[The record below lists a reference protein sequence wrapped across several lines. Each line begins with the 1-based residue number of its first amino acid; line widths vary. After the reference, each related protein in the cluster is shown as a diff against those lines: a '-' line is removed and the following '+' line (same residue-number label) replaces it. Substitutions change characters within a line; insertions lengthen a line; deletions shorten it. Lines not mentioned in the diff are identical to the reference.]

1 MQPCREPQ
9 DLKNVRAQPRAPFYM
24 TRFPSKSHPRIW
36 VEIDTAALAQNAT
49 VMREHLGGR
58 TGLIGVVKAN
68 AYGHGIA
75 QVVPALISHV
85 EMFAVANVAEA
96 HEVAA
101 LAPEKK
107 ILLLGPAAPHERA
120 EALASGF
127 IPMVSSTAEAAA
139 YSQLSRSGKSPVHLK
154 LDTGMG
160 RMGLW
165 HEEAITAVREM
176 RSLHGIA
183 ITGLAT
189 HLPVADE
196 NAPFTRA
203 QLELFYKVANVLR
216 EEEGLAKAQ
225 IHVCNS
231 AGAIRFPEVA
241 GDLARVGLALY
252 GASPV
257 PEFQSRLL
265 PAMTWKAMVTLVR
278 DLPAGCGVSY
288 GRTFITPCSMRVATL
303 AAGYADGY
311 QRHLS
316 NQHAD
321 VVIRGERCRV
331 LGRVTMDQ
339 IVVDVS
345 ALEECEAGDEAILLG
360 AEIPAGEL
368 ASKAGTIPW
377 EIFTGIG
384 SRVLRKQTTAP
395 A

>member
-1 MQPCREPQ
+1 
-9 DLKNVRAQPRAPFYM
+9 
-24 TRFPSKSHPRIW
+24 
-36 VEIDTAALAQNAT
+36 VEIDTAALAQNAK

-58 TGLIGVVKAN
+58 TGLIAVVKAN
-68 AYGHGIA
+68 AYGHGVV
-75 QVVPALISHV
+75 QVVPALIPHV
-85 EMFAVANVAEA
+85 EMFAVANVTEA

-107 ILLLGPAAPHERA
+107 ILLLGPAASHERA
-120 EALASGF
+120 EALARGF

-139 YSQLSRSGKSPVHLK
+139 YSQLSRSGKSPLHLK

-165 HEEAITAVREM
+165 HEEAIAAVREI
-176 RSLHGIA
+176 RSLHGVA

-196 NAPFTRA
+196 DGPFTRA
-203 QLELFYKVANVLR
+203 QLELFYKVVNLLR
-216 EEEGLAKAQ
+216 NEEGLGKAQ

-252 GASPV
+252 GAAPV

-265 PAMTWKAMVTLVR
+265 PAMTWKTVVTLVR

-288 GRTFITPCSMRVATL
+288 GRTFITPCPMRVATL

-316 NQHAD
+316 NQCVD
-321 VVIRGERCRV
+321 VVIRGERCRL

-339 IVVDVS
+339 VVVDVS
-345 ALEECEAGDEAILLG
+345 GLDQCEDGDAAILLG

-368 ASKAGTIPW
+368 ARKAGTIPW

-384 SRVLRKQTTAP
+384 PRVVRTLTPKP